1 MMMKFDSQKQ
11 LVYEKILIYFCTL
24 FAQFSAQTEEK
35 ERVFYLYGGIY
46 VAHLS
51 NPNKLNKS

>member
-1 MMMKFDSQKQ
+1 M
-11 LVYEKILIYFCTL
+11 YEKILIYFCTL

-51 NPNKLNKS
+51 NPYKLNKS